1 MKAFKPR
8 SHPSAFNSIEWIH
21 DSYVRVVGE
30 ALELHSFNSIEWI
43 LDPFFDDREWVVN
56 SFNSIEWILPLKGV
70 TPRDESGSFQFHLM
84 DSDSTAAAIAAGR
97 LSFQFH

>member
-8 SHPSAFNSIEWIH
+8 SHPSAFNSIEWIQAFSPTASDSCYNPFNSIEWIH

-43 LDPFFDDREWVVN
+43 PSVYKHYRPASTCWLSIPLNGFKHSVV
-56 SFNSIEWILPLKGV
+56 IP
-70 TPRDESGSFQFHLM
+70 P
-84 DSDSTAAAIAAGR
+84 
-97 LSFQFH
+97 